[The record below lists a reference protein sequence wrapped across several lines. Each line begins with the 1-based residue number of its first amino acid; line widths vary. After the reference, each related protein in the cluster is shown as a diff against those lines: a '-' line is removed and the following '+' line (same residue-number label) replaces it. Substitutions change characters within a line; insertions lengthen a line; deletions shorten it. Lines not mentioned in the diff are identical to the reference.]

1 MVEYFCIGG
10 LKMSEP
16 NIVKN
21 TDVLRIPN
29 LRDFSVSALLLL
41 ASRAAVFGTY
51 PFGAAMF
58 AACFDKSIAYIGIT
72 VMCIGLMTTG
82 AGAGIVKYLIAAL
95 LFWIFTRLKL
105 PFKKHQKII
114 NSIACGSS
122 VLIGGLIVLT
132 YTFTGIYDVFLIFME
147 SMVSAIMYIIFSK
160 AQGLLGDGKNRSHA
174 SQDELIS
181 VAVCVGIFITGMHGI
196 IFPLGISLS
205 NIVSVY
211 AVMCL
216 ALHTPLAAAG
226 SGGLCIGF
234 MSSMS
239 STDALF
245 TMGIYG
251 LSALFGNLLKSIGKI
266 GVALGFLGGAAI
278 ALLYTQSAAALPVSV
293 LDIAIG
299 AAAFIATPKSA
310 HAKIGAFFSKSAHG
324 ASAPTDIRMRDYLS
338 MRLERS
344 ANAFKSLEECFSS
357 ASDKRLKLYNKEI
370 GSMFDEVADRVC
382 EGCSMAQKC
391 WQSDFSKTY
400 RNIMLLLD
408 TIETK
413 GILTI
418 GSVPRSFRES
428 CIRTELFV
436 VEFNHVYEL
445 YKKNAVRTGEA
456 VIGRDMVARQYREIS
471 NLMDGLSKE
480 ISAGFTFREDLEAS
494 AISELDKLGVIV
506 FDINI
511 IENESGKIEIYL
523 NAGQIKDIE
532 AVAAALGE
540 VTETP
545 IGFDGEGENSYLKF
559 VSKPRYTADI
569 GVRRLSRDDSEVSG
583 DSITVFTTDDYK
595 LYAIISDGMGS
606 GKEAMLESRITLKLL
621 KEFLQ
626 SGFEIKTAINMIN
639 SALCL
644 KLDSE
649 CFSTVD
655 LTCIDLISGVTE
667 FYKIGGAESF
677 IYKNGNV
684 ETAFSVSLPVG
695 MLPDVKVQGQTK
707 KLGDGDIIMLLSDG
721 ITEAGYGALR
731 TDWIK
736 KQIRLPY
743 ESMDKMAEDVL
754 ETAIKKCHDVVMDD
768 MTVAAIRLIEN

>member
-1 MVEYFCIGG
+1 M
-10 LKMSEP
+10 EP
-16 NIVKN
+16 NISKN
-21 TDVLRIPN
+21 TDVLRVPV
-29 LRDFSVSALLLL
+29 LRDFKISALLLL

-58 AACFDKSIAYIGIT
+58 AACFDKSIAYIGVT

-82 AGAGIVKYLIAAL
+82 AGAGLVKYLIAAL
-95 LFWIFTRLKL
+95 LFWIFTKVKL
-105 PFKKHQKII
+105 PFRKNQKIV
-114 NSIACGSS
+114 NSIACGGS
-122 VLIGGLIVLT
+122 VLVGGLIVLT
-132 YTFTGIYDVFLIFME
+132 YTFTGVYDIFLLFME
-147 SMVSAIMYIIFSK
+147 SMVSAIMYIIFQK
-160 AQGLLGDGKNRSHA
+160 AHGLVGDGKKRSHA

-181 VAVCVGIFITGMHGI
+181 VAVCVGVLITGLHGVV
-196 IFPLGISLS
+196 FPLGISLS
-205 NIVSVY
+205 NIFSVY

-216 ALHTPLAAAG
+216 SLHTSLAAAG

-234 MSSMS
+234 MSSLS
-239 STDALF
+239 SSDAPLI
-245 TMGIYG
+245 MGIYG
-251 LSALFGNLLKSIGKI
+251 LSALFGNLLRSMGKI

-278 ALLYTQSAAALPVSV
+278 ALLYTQSAAALPISV
-293 LDIAIG
+293 PEIIIG
-299 AAAFIATPKSA
+299 VLAFTVTPKGG
-310 HAKIGAFFSKSAHG
+310 HAKIGTFFSKSIHPKT
-324 ASAPTDIRMRDYLS
+324 APTDVRMKDYLS

-357 ASDKRLKLYNKEI
+357 ASNKRLKLYNKEI
-370 GSMFDEVADRVC
+370 GSLFDEVADRVC

-400 RNIMLLLD
+400 RNILLLLD
-408 TIETK
+408 TIEEK
-413 GILTI
+413 GVLTI
-418 GSVPRSFRES
+418 GAIPQPFRES

-445 YKKNAVRTGEA
+445 YKKNMVRTGEA

-471 NLMDGLSKE
+471 NLMNGMSKE
-480 ISAGFTFREDLEAS
+480 IGAGFTFREDLEAM
-494 AISELDKLGVIV
+494 AFGELDKLGITV
-506 FDINI
+506 FDISV

-523 NAGQIKDIE
+523 NIGQFGDNE
-532 AVAAALGE
+532 AVAAALSE

-545 IGFDGEGENSYLKF
+545 IGFESEENGYLKF
-559 VSKPRYTADI
+559 VSKPRFSADI
-569 GVRRLSRDDSEVSG
+569 GVRRLSRDDSEISG
-583 DSITVFTTDDYK
+583 DSITVFTTDNYK
-595 LYAIISDGMGS
+595 LYAILSDGMGS
-606 GKEAMLESRITLKLL
+606 GREAMTESRITLKLL
-621 KEFLQ
+621 KEFLM

-655 LTCIDLISGVTE
+655 LTCVDLISGVTE

-695 MLPDVKVQGQTK
+695 MLPDVKIQGQTK
-707 KLGDGDIIMLLSDG
+707 KLGDGDIVLLLSDG

-743 ESMDKMAEDVL
+743 ETMDKMAEDVL
-754 ETAIKKCHDVVMDD
+754 ETAIKKCHDMVMDD
-768 MTVAAIRLIEN
+768 MTVAAIRLVEN